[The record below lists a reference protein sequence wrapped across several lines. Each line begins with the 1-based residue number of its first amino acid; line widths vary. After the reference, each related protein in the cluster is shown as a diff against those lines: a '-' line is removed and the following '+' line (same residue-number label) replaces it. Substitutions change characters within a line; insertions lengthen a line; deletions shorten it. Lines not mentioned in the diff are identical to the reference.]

1 MKKLK
6 FDSKPSLKG
15 NVFFNIV
22 YQLVQ
27 IGIPILLIPI
37 LSTRLKT
44 DGNGVYAFIHSIVM
58 YFSYFALLGVN
69 YYGTKTISAKKE
81 VGISEEKKA
90 FLSIFIA
97 KALTSF
103 ISIVGYCVFC
113 VIYKTNILILITQ
126 SLFLLSNLIDIT
138 WFFMGSENFRSIC
151 LRNLIIKSSSL
162 VLIVLFV
169 KTPNDVWIYSL
180 ILGFAEF
187 LNQLFMWMLLIKK
200 RYFVDFKTIKIDKKD
215 IWLSIKGMLVFF
227 IPQLL
232 IELYTIFNTT
242 VLGVVWSSN
251 QNGFGEV
258 GIFDYANKIVSVL
271 TTITVSLGMVFLARI
286 SALNQQNK
294 TEEIK
299 RKIEASLYYALFI
312 STPLVVGVICTGHS
326 FINWFLDGDD
336 WSKVGILLFFLPLK
350 ATLVSISNT
359 LGVQYLIPTGKMKKY
374 IISVALAAS
383 VCIILNLFLVKPLGS
398 IGSAISILSA
408 ELTVS
413 AVQIL
418 FVRKEI
424 NVLKIFKKCWRVFAS
439 AAIMAIYIVICY
451 LFLYNGFV
459 STFSSFFASH
469 KISLVFADLSIIIS
483 AALCYFT
490 SLFLLHEQT
499 TNIIS
504 NKVKM
509 LSNRFAIISFSIA
522 IISAIVVSFG
532 FGKKYNISFQA
543 NYVVVKRNAGVAIFD
558 DSRILEKNDNLRD
571 DDNASAPLVFSDYD
585 TFIEESKKEH
595 TRGFNYHM
603 VDNNIHCLFY
613 SFTIEHCQSSGT
625 IYSVNLKYA
634 LKKTQFII
642 SNVDNIVL
650 SFSVTNYQNPE
661 KNSFITLTNENN
673 TIDSYFSNSRR
684 DFIYFNDENGTSFWS
699 QNDFAYTSNPYY
711 KDRCNVTI
719 GFALVDQN
727 KRGQKAIESFKDSS
741 FFQEIWIL

>member
-6 FDSKPSLKG
+6 FDSNPSLKG

-69 YYGTKTISAKKE
+69 YYGTKTIAAKKE

-113 VIYKTNILILITQ
+113 AIYRANTLILITQ
-126 SLFLLSNLIDIT
+126 SLFLLSNFIDIT

-162 VLIVLFV
+162 ILIVLLV

-187 LNQLFMWMLLIKK
+187 MNQLFMWMLLFKK
-200 RYFVDFKTIKIDKKD
+200 RYFVGLKTIKINKKD
-215 IWLSIKGMLVFF
+215 IWLSLKGMLVFF
-227 IPQLL
+227 VPQLL
-232 IELYTIFNTT
+232 IELYTILNTT
-242 VLGVVWSSN
+242 VLGAVWSSS

-294 TEEIK
+294 TDEIK
-299 RKIEASLYYALFI
+299 RKIETSLYYALFI

-336 WSKVGILLFFLPLK
+336 WSKIGTLLFFLPLK

-383 VCIILNLFLVKPLGS
+383 VCIVSNLLLVKSLGS
-398 IGSAISILSA
+398 IGSAISILAA

-413 AVQIL
+413 VVQIL

-424 NVLKIFKKCWRVFAS
+424 NILQVFKRCWRVFVS
-439 AAIMAIYIVICY
+439 AAIMAIYIAICY

-459 STFSSFFASH
+459 STFSSFFASG

-483 AALCYFT
+483 AALCYFA
-490 SLFLLHEQT
+490 SLFLLREQT
-499 TNIIS
+499 TKIIS

-509 LSNRFAIISFSIA
+509 FSNRFAVPSLLIA
-522 IISAIVVSFG
+522 IVTAIVVSFG
-532 FGKKYNISFQA
+532 FGRKYNISFQA
-543 NYVVVKRNAGVAIFD
+543 NYVIVKRNAGVAIFN
-558 DSRILEKNDNLRD
+558 DSRTIEKYDNLRD
-571 DDNASAPLVFSDYD
+571 SENANLSLVFSDYNA
-585 TFIEESKKEH
+585 FIEESKKEH
-595 TRGFNYHM
+595 TRGFNYHI
-603 VDNNIHCLFY
+603 VDNNIHSVFY

-642 SNVDNIVL
+642 SNIDSIVL

-673 TIDSYFSNSRR
+673 RIDSYFSNSRR
-684 DFIYFNDENGTSFWS
+684 DFVYFDYENGTSFWQ
-699 QNDFAYTSNPYY
+699 QNDFTYTSSPYY
-711 KDRCNVTI
+711 LDRCNVTI
-719 GFALVDQN
+719 GLALIDQN
-727 KRGQKAIESFKDSS
+727 KQGQKAVESFKDASL
-741 FFQEIWIL
+741 FQEIWII